1 MQKLHVYFRI
11 ILEDIKKVSCFSIDM
26 YKKKKKKSQKRTWLL
41 LQIMLNDAIA
51 DGIKFIHYHL

>member
-26 YKKKKKKSQKRTWLL
+26 YKKKKKIPKKNMASPSNYAQRR
-41 LQIMLNDAIA
+41 DR
-51 DGIKFIHYHL
+51 